1 MTRPALPIGAALLGL
16 AALAAP
22 ALAAHT
28 QISVVRFHN
37 ETTIA
42 APSGRVWSA
51 LTTGRNLVTYCP
63 VWKSEKNAR
72 VTLLHVGDV
81 LDYRD
86 AWGNGGRSIV
96 TYIEKGRELRVA
108 HEPQKGDYM
117 CQAKFVLTPEGT
129 GTKVDYWEQYT
140 DESKDADREATA
152 ARVEADMASMMSG
165 VKESC
170 EKPRSRAPHLRVTR

>member
-1 MTRPALPIGAALLGL
+1 MTRHRLPLAAALLAL
-16 AALAAP
+16 SALAAP

-28 QISVVRFHN
+28 QVPVVRFHT

-42 APSGRVWSA
+42 APPGRVWSS
-51 LTTGRNLVTYCP
+51 LTAGRNLVTYCP
-63 VWKSEKNAR
+63 VWKSARNAR

-96 TYIEKGRELRVA
+96 TYLEKGRELRVA
-108 HEPQKGDYM
+108 HEPDKGDYM
-117 CQAKFVLTPEGT
+117 CQAKFVLTPEGK
-129 GTKVDYWEQYT
+129 GTRVEYWEQYT

-152 ARVEADMASMMSG
+152 AKVEADMAAMMSG
-165 VKESC
+165 VKQSC
-170 EKPRSRAPHLRVTR
+170 EASRAPHLKVTR